1 MSAPTTA
8 RPNWLAARRDRTS
21 TALDQCFAEGLTG
34 HTVIAREGKLVKLQ
48 DGSTATEFVSCS
60 YLGLE
65 SHPDLSEAVVSA
77 TRMFGVHL
85 SSSRNRMRPSYLPE
99 LEELLARIYPGA
111 APCVF
116 TSTSNV
122 HLGVLPLLA
131 SGSLPSY
138 PVAGEPHFL
147 VDRTAHASMQVL
159 RGIFEQFGPVSR
171 FRSEDPASADAALA
185 EVRAAGRTPIVLVD
199 GVGSMNGLIPVAELA
214 GLAAAAGGYLYV
226 DDAHGIS
233 IDGRSGCGY
242 AFDALGGALPG
253 NVVLAGS
260 LSKGFGGSGGF
271 LLAASPEDV
280 AVVRKLANP
289 LVFGHS
295 VMVPM
300 MAANVAAA
308 RIHLSPEIGTLQD
321 RLWAN
326 AARLD
331 ALTGGKL
338 ANSGLR
344 SPIRGAVFG
353 TEEDGLRTVRLLKER
368 GIIMLPAFYP
378 TVPQGSSLLRFA
390 LSSLHTDDELALLA
404 STLEEIGGYG
414 SGTGPQ
420 DGPERQRG
428 ESD

>member
-1 MSAPTTA
+1 MSTDRAPQ
-8 RPNWLAARRDRTS
+8 NWLTTRRDRTS
-21 TALDQCFAEGLTG
+21 SALDQCFAEGLTG
-34 HTVIAREGKLVKLQ
+34 HTVVARDRKRVTLQ
-48 DGSTATEFVSCS
+48 DGTTATEFVSCS

-65 SHPDLSEAVVSA
+65 SHPALGEAVVEA
-77 TRMFGVHL
+77 VGRFGVHL

-99 LEELLARIYPGA
+99 LEELLARIYPGTR
-111 APCVF
+111 PCVF

-138 PVAGEPHFL
+138 PVQGGPHLF

-159 RGIFEQFGPVSR
+159 RGIFAQFGPVDR
-171 FRSEDPASADAALA
+171 FRSEDSASVDRALQQATA
-185 EVRAAGRTPIVLVD
+185 EGRTPVLLVD
-199 GVGSMNGLIPVAELA
+199 GVGSMNGLIAVHDLA
-214 GLAAAAGGYLYV
+214 QRAAAAGGYLYV

-233 IDGRSGCGY
+233 IDGAAGCGY
-242 AFDALGGALPG
+242 AFDALGGKLPH

-271 LLAASPEDV
+271 LLAASGEDV

-308 RIHLSPEIGTLQD
+308 RIHLSPEIAGLQAG
-321 RLWAN
+321 LWAN

-331 ALTGGKL
+331 ELTGGKL
-338 ANSGLR
+338 SNAGLR
-344 SPIRGAVFG
+344 TPVRGAVFG
-353 TEEDGLRTVRLLKER
+353 TEEEGLRAVRRLKDR
-368 GIIMLPAFYP
+368 GVIMLPAFYP
-378 TVPQGSSLLRFA
+378 TVAQGQSLLRFA
-390 LSSLHTDDELALLA
+390 LSALHSEEDLALLA
-404 STLEEIGGYG
+404 NTLEESGHYSGG
-414 SGTGPQ
+414 Q
-420 DGPERQRG
+420 ELDGR
-428 ESD
+428 D

>member
-1 MSAPTTA
+1 MTVPVTSK
-8 RPNWLAARRDRTS
+8 NWLTTRRDRTS
-21 TALDQCFAEGLTG
+21 SALDVCFAEGLTG
-34 HTVIAREGKLVKLQ
+34 HTVVAREGKRVTLQ
-48 DGSTATEFVSCS
+48 DGTEAVEFVSCS

-65 SHPDLSEAVVSA
+65 SHPALAQAVVEA
-77 TRMFGVHL
+77 TQRFGVHL

-111 APCVF
+111 TPCVF

-138 PVAGEPHFL
+138 PLQGEPHFL

-171 FRSEDPASADAALA
+171 FRSDDSASVEQALREA
-185 EVRAAGRTPIVLVD
+185 VSAHRVPVMLVD
-199 GVGSMNGLIPVAELA
+199 GVGSMNGLIPVDDLARRTAE
-214 GLAAAAGGYLYV
+214 AGGYLYV
-226 DDAHGIS
+226 DDAHGVS
-233 IDGRSGCGY
+233 IDGPHGCGY
-242 AFDALGGALPG
+242 AFARLGCALPA

-271 LLAASPEDV
+271 LLTASEADV

-308 RIHLSPEIGTLQD
+308 RIHLSPEIVTLQND
-321 RLWAN
+321 LWDN
-326 AARLD
+326 ADRLD
-331 ALTGGKL
+331 ALTSRKL
-338 ANSGLR
+338 ANAGLHT
-344 SPIRGAVFG
+344 PVRGAVFDS
-353 TEEDGLRTVRLLKER
+353 EEKGLRAVRLLKQR
-368 GIIMLPAFYP
+368 GLIMLPAFYP
-378 TVPQGSSLLRFA
+378 TVAQGQSLLRFA
-390 LSSLHTDDELALLA
+390 LSALHSQEELGLLA
-404 STLEEIGGYG
+404 DTLEEVGGYG
-414 SGTGPQ
+414 N
-420 DGPERQRG
+420 G
-428 ESD
+428 EAIRRKGSHDV

>member
-1 MSAPTTA
+1 MSADPT
-8 RPNWLAARRDRTS
+8 PQNWLTTRRDRTS
-21 TALDQCFAEGLTG
+21 SALDQCFAEGLTG
-34 HTVIAREGKLVKLQ
+34 HTVVARDRKRVTLQ
-48 DGSTATEFVSCS
+48 DGTTATEFVSCS

-65 SHPDLSEAVVSA
+65 SHPALAEAVVEA
-77 TRMFGVHL
+77 VGRFGVHL

-99 LEELLARIYPGA
+99 LEELLGRVYPGTQ
-111 APCVF
+111 PCVF

-138 PVAGEPHFL
+138 PVQGGPHLF

-159 RGIFEQFGPVSR
+159 RGIFAQFGPVDR
-171 FRSEDPASADAALA
+171 FRSDDPASVDDALQRAT
-185 EVRAAGRTPIVLVD
+185 AAGRTAVFLVD
-199 GVGSMNGLIPVAELA
+199 GVGSMNGLIAVGDLA
-214 GLAAAAGGYLYV
+214 QRAASAGGYLYV

-233 IDGRSGCGY
+233 IDGAAGCGY
-242 AFDALGGALPG
+242 AFDALGGKLPH

-271 LLAASPEDV
+271 LLVASGEDV

-308 RIHLSPEIGTLQD
+308 RIHLSPEITELQAG
-321 RLWAN
+321 LWAN

-331 ALTGGKL
+331 ELTGGKL
-338 ANSGLR
+338 SNAGLR
-344 SPIRGAVFG
+344 TPVRGAVFG
-353 TEEDGLRTVRLLKER
+353 SEEEGLRAVRRLKER
-368 GIIMLPAFYP
+368 GVIMLPAFYP
-378 TVPQGSSLLRFA
+378 TVAHGQSLLRFA
-390 LSSLHTDDELALLA
+390 LSALHSEEDLTLLA
-404 STLEEIGGYG
+404 GTLEESGHYSGG
-414 SGTGPQ
+414 Q
-420 DGPERQRG
+420 ELDGR
-428 ESD
+428 D

>member
-1 MSAPTTA
+1 MNTSTTRA
-8 RPNWLAARRDRTS
+8 NWVATRRDRTS
-21 TALDQCFAEGLTG
+21 SALDRCFEEGLTG
-34 HTVIAREGKLVKLQ
+34 HTVVKRDGKRIELT
-48 DGSTATEFVSCS
+48 DGSVVTEFVSCS

-65 SHPDLSEAVVSA
+65 SHPALAEAVVAA
-77 TRMFGVHL
+77 TATFGVHL
-85 SSSRNRMRPSYLPE
+85 SSSRNRMRPVYLPQ
-99 LEELLARIYPGA
+99 LEELLGEIYPGT

-138 PVAGEPHFL
+138 PMPREPHFF
-147 VDRTAHASMQVL
+147 VDRNAHASMQVL

-171 FRSEDPASADAALA
+171 LPSADPDEA
-185 EVRAAGRTPIVLVD
+185 EQTWQREAGDRIPIVLVD
-199 GVGSMNGLIPVAELA
+199 GVQSMTGLTAVGELA
-214 GLAAAAGGYLYV
+214 ARLRRVGGYLYV

-233 IDGRSGCGY
+233 IAGTDGCGY
-242 AFDALGGALPG
+242 AFDDMGGRLPE

-271 LLAASPEDV
+271 LLVTAPEDV

-308 RIHLSPEIGTLQD
+308 RLHRTPELRQLQD

-331 ALTGGKL
+331 ELTGGKL
-338 ANSGLR
+338 SNADLR
-344 SPIRGAVFG
+344 SPIRGALFG
-353 TEEDGLRTVRLLKER
+353 TEEDGLLAARLLRSR
-368 GIIMLPAFYP
+368 GVVMLPAFYP
-378 TVPQGSSLLRFA
+378 TVAQGTSLLRFA
-390 LSSLHTDDELALLA
+390 MSSLHTDEDIRLLA
-404 STLEEIGGYG
+404 ATLESVGGYG
-414 SGTGPQ
+414 P
-420 DGPERQRG
+420 PAAA
-428 ESD
+428 ESEHG

>member
-1 MSAPTTA
+1 VSTPPAT

-21 TALDQCFAEGLTG
+21 SALDVCFAEGLTG
-34 HTVIAREGKLVKLQ
+34 HTVVAREGKQVKLQ

-65 SHPDLSEAVVSA
+65 SHPALADAVVQA
-77 TRMFGVHL
+77 TQTFGVHL

-99 LEELLARIYPGA
+99 LEELLGEMYPGA

-138 PVAGEPHFL
+138 PVEGEPHFL
-147 VDRTAHASMQVL
+147 VDRTAHASLQVL

-171 FRSEDPASADAALA
+171 FRSEEPGSAAAAVA
-185 EVRAAGRTPIVLVD
+185 EAHAGGRTPIVLVD
-199 GVGSMNGLIPVAELA
+199 GVGSMNGLIPVRELA
-214 GLAAAAGGYLYV
+214 ALAAESGGYLYV
-226 DDAHGIS
+226 DDAHGVS
-233 IDGRSGCGY
+233 IDGEHGCGY
-242 AFDALGGALPG
+242 AFDALGGRLPAE
-253 NVVLAGS
+253 VVLAGS

-271 LLAASPEDV
+271 LLTASEDDV

-308 RIHLSPEIGTLQD
+308 RLHTSPVIGDLQTS
-321 RLWAN
+321 LWRN

-331 ALTGGKL
+331 ELTGRKL
-338 ANSGLR
+338 ANAGLR
-344 SPIRGAVFG
+344 SPIRGAVFPS
-353 TEEDGLRTVRLLKER
+353 EEEGLRTVRLLKNR

-390 LSSLHTDDELALLA
+390 LSSLHSDEDLTLLA
-404 STLEEIGGYG
+404 ATLEEIGGYG
-414 SGTGPQ
+414 SG
-420 DGPERQRG
+420 
-428 ESD
+428 SD